1 MSTDDFVEI
10 VAVVGALLSL
20 AFGIYQYAARRRQ
33 ESLTEIIQ
41 GEKETAAAA
50 AVRIL
55 SKKRGPRRPELQ
67 ALCLASVFERSGRTR
82 SLIHGALKAQQ
93 VNHPDEIRGIVDQI
107 TMVIG
112 RNASYTNLTR
122 ARRRLISL
130 RSALSLDGDTRTRID
145 AIEVCTA
152 LQEWTP
158 RRRVA
163 ASTKRIAGLK
173 SDNPCCCLGSWYL
186 YARQRRRT
194 VQINQIESS
203 ECLSSLSTITELRR
217 ASFPRTA
224 GHWSTES
231 MRNIPGRMMSD

>member
-145 AIEVCTA
+145 AIEVCTGA
-152 LQEWTP
+152 ARMDTETP
-158 RRRVA
+158 CGCKHEAHSWAQVRQ
-163 ASTKRIAGLK
+163 
-173 SDNPCCCLGSWYL
+173 PFCCLGSWYL